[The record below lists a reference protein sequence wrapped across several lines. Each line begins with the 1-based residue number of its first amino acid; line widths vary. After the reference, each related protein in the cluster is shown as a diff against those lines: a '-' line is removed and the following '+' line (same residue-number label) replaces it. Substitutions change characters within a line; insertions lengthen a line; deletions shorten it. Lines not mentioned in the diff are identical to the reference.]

1 MDLNKLRSELRKL
14 AALADGWSAP
24 DDISAVERE
33 LALEKLRMLYD
44 LVRFPDEEAQP
55 ASDEVAPVLIPEG
68 IELEDML
75 LIDTD
80 ADAVDAAPFAIP
92 GAHAEGKPEAGDETT
107 GDFEAAGD
115 EAPECAGDAEFESA
129 ASAGDSENGAEPEV
143 FPEPEEMPVSDAAPS
158 LVSEPDTVSEPKS
171 EAESEPKSKPE
182 PEPEPKSE
190 AESEAESRPEP
201 KPEPEPEFEPEPGH
215 PAETDSD
222 AGGAIPDPITS
233 ELPVSAESETPAV
246 SAPEAAASEP
256 ATVVMPSLFGPEEE
270 TARHRRKQRII
281 MSLYGA
287 SEPETPA
294 KPTRDGI
301 FSPRREVPES
311 EAETA
316 GEDQSGS
323 VGARPGVVSSVA
335 TELPGE
341 VPAEVSEAVE
351 SDPVPEA
358 VESESD
364 SVSVPARESAP
375 EPETESAEGT
385 EPEFEELTLDEASAT
400 TVGADASAEHGDR
413 PAGAVLGEVMNH
425 GVQTLADTI
434 APPNDV
440 ASELRRSEPVTDLRR
455 AIGINDKFLLV
466 RDLFD
471 GDVAACDAALDTLN
485 GFDDL
490 DDCMIYI
497 AEHYAWNAD
506 SDGAKFLMELL
517 ERKYA

>member
-80 ADAVDAAPFAIP
+80 ADAVDAAPFATP
-92 GAHAEGKPEAGDETT
+92 GAHAEGILEAGDETT
-107 GDFEAAGD
+107 GDFEAAGG
-115 EAPECAGDAEFESA
+115 EAPECAGDAESQSA

-171 EAESEPKSKPE
+171 EPE
-182 PEPEPKSE
+182 
-190 AESEAESRPEP
+190 
-201 KPEPEPEFEPEPGH
+201 PEPEPEFEPEPGH
-215 PAETDSD
+215 SAETDSD
-222 AGGAIPDPITS
+222 AGGTIPDPITF
-233 ELPVSAESETPAV
+233 EQPVSAESETPAV

-351 SDPVPEA
+351 SDPVP
-358 VESESD
+358 
-364 SVSVPARESAP
+364 ARESAP
-375 EPETESAEGT
+375 EPENESAEGT
-385 EPEFEELTLDEASAT
+385 EAEFEELTLDEASAT

-413 PAGAVLGEVMNH
+413 PSGAVLGEVMNH